1 MYTIVKGVS
10 HMDFKERLKE
20 LRTTRGYSQVS
31 LADALGV
38 SKSIIG
44 AYETGDRMPSREALE
59 ALADFFNVDIDYLL
73 GKQDISLYFLRP
85 EVAYKAQ
92 EIYED
97 PDTRILLDAKRD
109 LSPEDLDVVLNM
121 IKALKAKEGK

>member
-1 MYTIVKGVS
+1 
-10 HMDFKERLKE
+10 MDFKDRLKE
-20 LRTTRGYSQVS
+20 LRLARGLSQVA

-44 AYETGDRMPSREALE
+44 AYETGDRKPSYEGQE
-59 ALADFFNVDIDYLL
+59 EIADFFNVSIDYLR
-73 GKQDISLYFLRP
+73 GKDNGSMYYLDP
-85 EVAYKAQ
+85 VVAAKTQ

-97 PDTRILLDAKRD
+97 PESRILLDAKRD
-109 LSPEDLDVVLNM
+109 LSADDLDVVLNM